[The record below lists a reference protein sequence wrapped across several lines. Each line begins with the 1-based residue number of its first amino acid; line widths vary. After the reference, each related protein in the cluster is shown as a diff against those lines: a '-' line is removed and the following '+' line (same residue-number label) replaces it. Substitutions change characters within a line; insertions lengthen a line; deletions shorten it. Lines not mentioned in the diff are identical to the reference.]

1 MANSDLIKGIRKIS
15 PKQKQNIY
23 IGSIVSANPLL
34 LTVAGIQVDD
44 EDIYRPPDLELAK
57 DDTVAVAFLEK
68 DDEQDFIILN
78 KVVRGGLIT

>member
-15 PKQKQNIY
+15 PKQQQNIY